1 MNIKA
6 KTGVVWA
13 LAVGV
18 PVLLLI
24 VGQFT
29 PNKDFLVY
37 VGYSI
42 PVLITFAVGLELY
55 VLKDA
60 FIAHWKK
67 MTDTSRFMWAIYIGL
82 LLIVYI
88 AFMTQFY

>member
-1 MNIKA
+1 MNIKD

-29 PNKDFLVY
+29 PNKDFLLY
-37 VGYSI
+37 VRYSV
-42 PVLITFAVGLELY
+42 PFLISFAVGLELF

-60 FIAHWKK
+60 AIAHWKK
-67 MTDTSRFMWAIYIGL
+67 MTDISRFMWALYYGL
-82 LLIVYI
+82 LLFVYI